1 MVVKLIQSH
10 LFLVIP
16 SHHYPA
22 SKLTHPHMFARSSLL
37 PLPLDSPCPCMFQAH
52 VIDAPI
58 LVKVEHG
65 TLRYRYKEDGGEDP
79 PPGNNRKRKKKGR
92 IEVAHEGPERS
103 KKHGYFFHST
113 LNDFSESK
121 RVFFSEK
128 FIFFFQL
135 TLTFV
140 LSTG

>member
-1 MVVKLIQSH
+1 
-10 LFLVIP
+10 
-16 SHHYPA
+16 
-22 SKLTHPHMFARSSLL
+22 MFARSSFP
-37 PLPLDSPCPCMFQAH
+37 PLPIDLDSLCPGMFQSH

-65 TLRYRYKEDGGEDP
+65 TLRYRYKEDGEEDP
-79 PPGNNRKRKKKGR
+79 PSGNNRKRKKKGR

-121 RVFFSEK
+121 RVSVADPRFFKGGANLLCDS
-128 FIFFFQL
+128 FFP
-135 TLTFV
+135 TTE
-140 LSTG
+140 

>member
-1 MVVKLIQSH
+1 
-10 LFLVIP
+10 
-16 SHHYPA
+16 
-22 SKLTHPHMFARSSLL
+22 
-37 PLPLDSPCPCMFQAH
+37 MFQAH

-65 TLRYRYKEDGGEDP
+65 TLRYRYKDDGEEDP

-121 RVFFSEK
+121 RIIVEK
-128 FIFFFQL
+128 LMVCF
-135 TLTFV
+135 
-140 LSTG
+140 

>member
-1 MVVKLIQSH
+1 MLGSE
-10 LFLVIP
+10 
-16 SHHYPA
+16 
-22 SKLTHPHMFARSSLL
+22 LTL
-37 PLPLDSPCPCMFQAH
+37 SPVFQAH

-65 TLRYRYKEDGGEDP
+65 TLRYRYKDDAEEDP
-79 PPGNNRKRKKKGR
+79 SPGNNRKRKKKGR

-121 RVFFSEK
+121 RIIVEK
-128 FIFFFQL
+128 LMVCF
-135 TLTFV
+135 
-140 LSTG
+140 